1 MLARQSKDIS
11 KRIAL
16 ASFQFKTV
24 AEVKAVSRLAGL
36 LEIAAK

>member
-1 MLARQSKDIS
+1 LLES
-11 KRIAL
+11 
-16 ASFQFKTV
+16 QFKTV